1 MVFRHTRNDEDVLIS
16 LSVAPKLPVSVE
28 LALVATTMLFAFF
41 GSLLER
47 LEEGGGGSHLRL
59 VSSPPPS
66 GQCESGLSDSTCFS
80 SVKWGSGEVKTTQKA
95 AECEN

>member
-47 LEEGGGGSHLRL
+47 LEEGGGWFSPSARL
-59 VSSPPPS
+59 LPPPL
-66 GQCESGLSDSTCFS
+66 GNANQDYQILLAFQ
-80 SVKWGSGEVKTTQKA
+80 V
-95 AECEN
+95 

>member
-47 LEEGGGGSHLRL
+47 LEEGGGWFSPSTRPL
-59 VSSPPPS
+59 PPPPL
-66 GQCESGLSDSTCFS
+66 G
-80 SVKWGSGEVKTTQKA
+80 KA
-95 AECEN
+95 NQDYQILLAFQV

>member
-47 LEEGGGGSHLRL
+47 LEEGGGGSHLQL
-59 VSSPPPS
+59 VPSPPPRWAKRIRTIRFYLLFKCKV
-66 GQCESGLSDSTCFS
+66 GVG
-80 SVKWGSGEVKTTQKA
+80 
-95 AECEN
+95 